1 MKSPHH
7 EHKDQT
13 AELPEIRSLENGAML
28 ELSSGNFVTPAE
40 ITLAPNADH
49 PATLIIYRAENLQK
63 NTDGSPCLFVGDKAA
78 GAFHESSCYRE
89 QTFDPA
95 AAYVIV
101 SEADVSA
108 AQGGAGFVVL
118 YAGEQITIGR
128 EQAGRLSSLRENS
141 YVSREHLVL
150 SVDEKT
156 GGLTIEDTSTNGTQ
170 VKFMPDSPW
179 DSLCEAPTG
188 SPESPSS
195 DGLPSLVVS
204 YDARFAS
211 SLPSDELPSLAAS
224 HSPVAHVSGELPSLI
239 PRDGQPVDPEA
250 SAGHVEPS
258 HDQGE
263 LMDEMSRRVKE
274 LLEWRSRA
282 IAFVGGKMKEMSE
295 ALQEGDGDVLNQ
307 CLNEIR
313 REASGLAV
321 IANTGSE
328 LLSTTPVSSV
338 DNKTGELLR
347 QSQEMYKRLLES
359 LENLSTRT
367 PADSMDLSAYSGRAE
382 FGWSIAGLK
391 ELISGIQAVDQELIH
406 RFNQEG

>member
-7 EHKDQT
+7 EHEDQT
-13 AELPEIRSLENGAML
+13 AELPEIRSLENGGTL

-40 ITLAPNADH
+40 ITLAPNAKH
-49 PATLIIYRAENLQK
+49 PAILTIYRAENLQK
-63 NTDGSPCLFVGDKAA
+63 NTDGSPCLFAGEKSA
-78 GAFHESSCYRE
+78 GAFHGPSCYRE
-89 QTFDPA
+89 EEFDPE
-95 AAYVIV
+95 AAYVVV

-108 AQGGAGFVVL
+108 TQGDAGFAVL
-118 YAGEQITIGR
+118 YAGELVTIGR
-128 EQAGRLSSLRENS
+128 EQAGSLSSLRENS

-188 SPESPSS
+188 SPESSS
-195 DGLPSLVVS
+195 S
-204 YDARFAS
+204 
-211 SLPSDELPSLAAS
+211 SDELPPLAAPS
-224 HSPVAHVSGELPSLI
+224 YPPVTRESGELPSLI
-239 PRDGQPVDPEA
+239 SRNEQSVGTEVSPEQA
-250 SAGHVEPS
+250 EPS

-282 IAFVGGKMKEMSE
+282 IGFVGGKMKEMSE

-313 REASGLAV
+313 HEAGGLTA

-328 LLSTTPVSSV
+328 LLSTTLASSV
-338 DNKTGELLR
+338 DNETRELLG
-347 QSQEMYKRLLES
+347 QSQEMYRRLLDS
-359 LENLSTRT
+359 LNTLLNCMST
-367 PADSMDLSAYSGRAE
+367 DSMDLSAYSGQAE
-382 FGWSIAGLK
+382 FGWNITGVK
-391 ELISGIQAVDQELIH
+391 ELIRGIRAVDQKLIH